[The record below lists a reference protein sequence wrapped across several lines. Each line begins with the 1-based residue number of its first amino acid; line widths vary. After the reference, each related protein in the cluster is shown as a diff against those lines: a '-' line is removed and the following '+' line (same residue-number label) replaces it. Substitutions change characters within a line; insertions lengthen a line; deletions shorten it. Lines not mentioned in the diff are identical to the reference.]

1 MHLHVVW
8 SSPEYNMGKCQISL
22 ILVQKPGLGI
32 SSKSLIFCERK
43 SEKVIH
49 WLKRANRSHL
59 SFVKSNESECSRLLF
74 CKEWQEPFALG
85 RRAMGAIRFWHKKG
99 KSSGKLSK
107 TYKKYDF
114 VKQIACFLWAKERL
128 SREKEQITWV
138 ALLFCLWS
146 LFFKEQWEQIA
157 YSQSL
162 KCATLSKRPKSK
174 RVNSQPWFLIYLLCF
189 LLESFLK
196 SCAWSQK
203 CCKPI

>member
-1 MHLHVVW
+1 MYTIGWVNFRLFFKFYAFACCLKFPW
-8 SSPEYNMGKCQISL
+8 
-22 ILVQKPGLGI
+22 VQYGEMPNFFDFGSKTRVGI

-49 WLKRANRSHL
+49 WLERANCSHL

-99 KSSGKLSK
+99 KSSGKL
-107 TYKKYDF
+107 
-114 VKQIACFLWAKERL
+114 
-128 SREKEQITWV
+128 
-138 ALLFCLWS
+138 
-146 LFFKEQWEQIA
+146 FFKEQWEQIA

-189 LLESFLK
+189 LLESFLN
-196 SCAWSQK
+196 SCAWS
-203 CCKPI
+203 

>member
-1 MHLHVVW
+1 
-8 SSPEYNMGKCQISL
+8 MG
-22 ILVQKPGLGI
+22 
-32 SSKSLIFCERK
+32 
-43 SEKVIH
+43 
-49 WLKRANRSHL
+49 ANVHGC
-59 SFVKSNESECSRLLF
+59 SFVKSDRSHLL
-74 CKEWQEPFALG
+74 LG
-85 RRAMGAIRFWHKKG
+85 EEQWEQFVFGV
-99 KSSGKLSK
+99 K

-162 KCATLSKRPKSK
+162 KWATLSKRPKSK